1 MKRYF
6 SEVQKPQKGK
16 QNQIETP
23 GEALSSEQPDSSKP
37 SEVKRHKTKS
47 NPDPKWMD
55 NGNSAWLEYRDV
67 NGIIFSGVNQKNI
80 LMNLQKEQPIIE
92 NKVLIGILIIMSI
105 RQKLMREKI
114 QILV

>member
-6 SEVQKPQKGK
+6 SEVQKSQKGK

-23 GEALSSEQPDSSKP
+23 GEASSEQPDSSKP
-37 SEVKRHKTKS
+37 SEVKHRKTRS
-47 NPDPKWMD
+47 SPDPKWMD

-105 RQKLMREKI
+105 KQKLKHEKTK
-114 QILV
+114 IL